1 MPRGDGTG
9 PVGGGGPG
17 TGTGGGSGRGG
28 AMAGGGRGRNN
39 GGAYGPGGDC
49 ICLGCNTR
57 IPHTPGVSCT
67 GIKCPKCGRTMIREE
82 LYNDRKKS

>member
-9 PVGGGGPG
+9 PAGGDGPG
-17 TGTGGGSGRGG
+17 TGRGAGRGFNSGRGG
-28 AMAGGGRGRNN
+28 RNS

-49 ICLGCNTR
+49 ICVACN
-57 IPHTPGVSCT
+57 IHVPHQPGVSCT
-67 GIKCPKCGRTMIREE
+67 SLKCPKCGRTLIREE